1 MLQNNRLK
9 GIGYILISAMGFAL
23 MSFCVQFA
31 GPEIPTIQKS
41 FFRNLIAFFAAFFVL
56 IKSGEPFRVQR
67 KNMGIMILR
76 ATMGTLG
83 ILFNFYAI
91 SKMSLADANVL
102 NKLSPFFVIIFSYF
116 FLKERVTWVQ
126 VLAIVIAFIG
136 TIFVIRP
143 DFQTLVSLPAIVSLL
158 GAMTAG
164 AAYTCVRYLGNHGE
178 KGPVIIAFFSLF
190 SSVVTLPFLIFRYHP
205 MTFYQTAILVL
216 AGVFASIGQFGITV
230 AYTHAPAK
238 EISVYDYSI
247 VLYAALL
254 DFAVFGVVPGISNLI
269 GYLIIIGAAV
279 LLFQYNRSIDPSESL
294 EVKKEVDIKKTSI

>member
-9 GIGYILISAMGFAL
+9 GISYILISALGFAL

-31 GPEIPTIQKS
+31 GPDIPTVQKS
-41 FFRNLIAFFAAFFVL
+41 FFRNLIAFFVAFFVL
-56 IKSGEPFRVQR
+56 KKSGEPFKVQK
-67 KNMGIMILR
+67 KNMGIMLLR

-91 SKMSLADANVL
+91 SKMSLADSNIL

-116 FLKERVTWVQ
+116 FLKEKVSWVQ
-126 VLAIVIAFIG
+126 ILAIIIAFIG

-143 DFQTLVSLPAIVSLL
+143 DFQTLVSLAAIFSLL
-158 GAMTAG
+158 GAITAG

-178 KGPVIIAFFSLF
+178 KGPVIVAFFSLF
-190 SSVVTLPFLIFRYHP
+190 SSLVTLPFLIFRYHP
-205 MTFYQTAILVL
+205 MTFYQTVILL
-216 AGVFASIGQFGITV
+216 MAGVFASVGQFGITA

-238 EISVYDYSI
+238 EISIYDYSI

-254 DFAVFGVVPGISNLI
+254 DFVVFGVVPGLSNLV
-269 GYLIIIGAAV
+269 GYLIIIGAAL
-279 LLFQYNRSIDPSESL
+279 LLFQYNRRVDQAASL
-294 EVKKEVDIKKTSI
+294 KIKKKD

>member
-9 GIGYILISAMGFAL
+9 GISYILISALGFAL

-31 GPEIPTIQKS
+31 GSDIPTVQKS
-41 FFRNLIAFFAAFFVL
+41 FFRNLIAFFVAFFVL
-56 IKSGEPFRVQR
+56 MRSGEPFKVQK
-67 KNMGIMILR
+67 KNMGIMLLR

-91 SKMSLADANVL
+91 SKMSLADANIL

-116 FLKERVTWVQ
+116 FLREKVSPVQ
-126 VLAIVIAFIG
+126 VLAIIIAFIG

-143 DFQTLVSLPAIVSLL
+143 DFQTLISLPAVFSLL

-178 KGPVIIAFFSLF
+178 KGPVIVAFFSLF
-190 SSVVTLPFLIFRYHP
+190 SCLATLPFLVFNYHP
-205 MTFYQTAILVL
+205 MTLYQIVILL
-216 AGVFASIGQFGITV
+216 MAGVFASMGQFGITA

-254 DFAVFGVVPGISNLI
+254 DFAVFGIVPGLGNII
-269 GYLIIIGAAV
+269 GYAIIIGAAV
-279 LLFQYNRSIDPSESL
+279 LLFQYNRRTDQTISP
-294 EVKKEVDIKKTSI
+294 KN

>member
-1 MLQNNRLK
+1 
-9 GIGYILISAMGFAL
+9 
-23 MSFCVQFA
+23 
-31 GPEIPTIQKS
+31 
-41 FFRNLIAFFAAFFVL
+41 
-56 IKSGEPFRVQR
+56 
-67 KNMGIMILR
+67 MGIMILR